1 MKFNQS
7 VDVNEVLTVLKD
19 AAQQNKFGDY
29 KVDPNSIKQIASSST
44 VTPSTQGRVKSN
56 SNLVQSCINLGV

>member
-29 KVDPNSIKQIASSST
+29 KVDPNSIKQISPSST
-44 VTPSTQGRVKSN
+44 VTPSTQGR
-56 SNLVQSCINLGV
+56 

>member
-19 AAQQNKFGDY
+19 AAQQNKFGEY
-29 KVDPNSIKQIASSST
+29 KVDSIKLSAPSST
-44 VTPSTQGRVKSN
+44 VTPSTQGRVKCCLPITCFYN
-56 SNLVQSCINLGV
+56 SLT